1 MCVLWGDLTSGGRET
16 AMASAAERLYQ
27 CPEIWL
33 VRILNIFGSWGVE
46 ESSIF
51 ISKGA
56 VDKCQQFIILLA
68 HVWKLGPL
76 GGNVVESKFVLSF
89 WTQFCDLEYVYGWD
103 ERISHPRT

>member
-1 MCVLWGDLTSGGRET
+1 
-16 AMASAAERLYQ
+16 MASAAERLYQ
-27 CPEIWL
+27 CPEISL
-33 VRILNIFGSWGVE
+33 VRILYRFGRGGVE
-46 ESSIF
+46 DSSIF

-89 WTQFCDLEYVYGWD
+89 WAQLCDLEYVYGWG